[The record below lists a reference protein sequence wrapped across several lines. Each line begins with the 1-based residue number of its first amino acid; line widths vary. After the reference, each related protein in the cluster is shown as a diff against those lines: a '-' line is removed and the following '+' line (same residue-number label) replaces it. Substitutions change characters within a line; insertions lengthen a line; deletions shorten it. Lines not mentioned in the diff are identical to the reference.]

1 MSVKIF
7 ITGDVMPRMGH
18 SEAFADAS
26 AEIFREVKTFVSGA
40 DIAITNLE
48 APIIKGIKTP
58 IKKSGPN
65 LYTNEITIK
74 SLKEIGFNIFTL
86 ANNHFFDQGQQG
98 VESTLDACR
107 HYGVEYL
114 GGGKDINEARKVL
127 YKEVNGKCIAI
138 INVCEHEFSIANT
151 DHGGSNPLDL
161 IHIQEDITS
170 ARNKANH
177 IVVIV
182 HGGVEMFQLP
192 TPRMKCWYRHFI
204 DLGADT
210 ILNHHQHCVN
220 GYELY
225 KGKPI
230 FYGLGNFYFPRRKQK
245 NRNDLWD
252 YGYAV
257 MLTIDNE
264 VSFELIPYTQDI
276 KGIRLRDSVE
286 FDNEI
291 ERLNH
296 IITDDDL
303 LQQEFDEFVIKGET
317 NIMLNFIPSFLRNRI
332 FDAIIRK
339 VWGGRIY
346 KDKQL
351 YSLKNLLTCESHHE
365 RIQKLFNKMTS

>member
-7 ITGDVMPRMGH
+7 ITGDVMPCIER

-26 AEIFREVKTFVSGA
+26 AEIFREVKTFVSSA

-48 APIIKGIKTP
+48 APIIKDTKTP

-65 LYTNEITIK
+65 LYTNETTIK
-74 SLKEIGFNIFTL
+74 SLKEIGFNLFTL

-107 HYGVEYL
+107 HYGVEYV

-151 DHGGSNPLDL
+151 AHGGSNPLDL

-170 ARNKANH
+170 ARNKANY

-192 TPRMKCWYRHFI
+192 TPRMKRWYRHFI
-204 DLGADT
+204 DLGVDT

-245 NRNDLWD
+245 SRNDLWN

-257 MLTIDNE
+257 MLTIDKE

-276 KGIRLRDSVE
+276 NGIKLCDTME
-286 FDNEI
+286 FNNEI

-296 IITDDDL
+296 IITNDDL
-303 LQQEFDEFVIKGET
+303 LQQKFDEFVTKGET
-317 NIMLNFIPSFLRNRI
+317 NIMLNFIPSFLRNRV
-332 FDAIIRK
+332 FDAFVRK
-339 VWGGRIY
+339 VLGGRIY

-365 RIQKLFNKMTS
+365 RIQKLFNKMTD

>member
-7 ITGDVMPRMGH
+7 ITGDVMPCIER

-26 AEIFREVKTFVSGA
+26 AEIFREVKTFVSSA

-48 APIIKGIKTP
+48 APIIKDTKTP

-65 LYTNEITIK
+65 LYTNETTIK
-74 SLKEIGFNIFTL
+74 SLKEIGFNLFTL

-98 VESTLDACR
+98 VENTLDTCR
-107 HYGVEYL
+107 QYGIEYV

-151 DHGGSNPLDL
+151 AHGGSNPLDL

-170 ARNKANH
+170 ARNKANY

-192 TPRMKCWYRHFI
+192 TPRMKRWYRHFI
-204 DLGADT
+204 DLGVDT

-245 NRNDLWD
+245 SRNDLWD

-276 KGIRLRDSVE
+276 NGIKLCDTME
-286 FDNEI
+286 FNNEI

-296 IITDDDL
+296 IITNDDL
-303 LQQEFDEFVIKGET
+303 LQQKFDEFVTKGET
-317 NIMLNFIPSFLRNRI
+317 NIMLNFIPSFLRNRV
-332 FDAIIRK
+332 FDAFVRK
-339 VWGGRIY
+339 VLGGRIY

-365 RIQKLFNKMTS
+365 RIQKLFNKMTD

>member
-1 MSVKIF
+1 M
-7 ITGDVMPRMGH
+7 
-18 SEAFADAS
+18 
-26 AEIFREVKTFVSGA
+26 
-40 DIAITNLE
+40 
-48 APIIKGIKTP
+48 
-58 IKKSGPN
+58 
-65 LYTNEITIK
+65 
-74 SLKEIGFNIFTL
+74 
-86 ANNHFFDQGQQG
+86 
-98 VESTLDACR
+98 
-107 HYGVEYL
+107 
-114 GGGKDINEARKVL
+114 L

-138 INVCEHEFSIANT
+138 INVCEHEFSIANAV
-151 DHGGSNPLDL
+151 HGGSNPLDL

-170 ARNKANH
+170 ARNKANY

-192 TPRMKCWYRHFI
+192 TPRMKRWYRHFI
-204 DLGADT
+204 DLGVDT

-245 NRNDLWD
+245 SRNDLWD

-276 KGIRLRDSVE
+276 NGIKLCDTME
-286 FDNEI
+286 FNNEI

-296 IITDDDL
+296 IITDDEL
-303 LQQEFDEFVIKGET
+303 LQQKFDEYVTKGGT
-317 NIMLNFIPSFLRNRI
+317 NIMLNFIPSFLRNRF
-332 FDAIIRK
+332 FDAFVRK
-339 VWGGRIY
+339 FWGGRIY

-351 YSLKNLLTCESHHE
+351 YSLRNLLTCESHHE
-365 RIQKLFNKMTS
+365 RIQKLFNKMTD

>member
-7 ITGDVMPRMGH
+7 ITGDVMPCIER

-26 AEIFREVKTFVSGA
+26 AEIFREVKTFVSSA

-48 APIIKGIKTP
+48 APIIKDTKTP

-65 LYTNEITIK
+65 LYTNETTIK
-74 SLKEIGFNIFTL
+74 SLKEIGFNLFTL

-98 VESTLDACR
+98 VENTLDTCR
-107 HYGVEYL
+107 QYGIEYV

-151 DHGGSNPLDL
+151 AHGGSNPLDL

-170 ARNKANH
+170 ARNKANY

-192 TPRMKCWYRHFI
+192 TPRMKRWYRHFI
-204 DLGADT
+204 DLGVDT

-245 NRNDLWD
+245 SRNDLWN

-276 KGIRLRDSVE
+276 NGIKLCDTME
-286 FDNEI
+286 FNNEI

-296 IITDDDL
+296 IITNDDL
-303 LQQEFDEFVIKGET
+303 LQQKFDEFVTKGET
-317 NIMLNFIPSFLRNRI
+317 NIMLNFIPSFLRNRV
-332 FDAIIRK
+332 FDAFVRK
-339 VWGGRIY
+339 VLGGRIY

-365 RIQKLFNKMTS
+365 RIQKLFNKMTD

>member
-7 ITGDVMPRMGH
+7 ITGDVMPCIER

-26 AEIFREVKTFVSGA
+26 AEIFREVKTFVSSA

-48 APIIKGIKTP
+48 APIIKDTKTP

-65 LYTNEITIK
+65 LYTNETTIK
-74 SLKEIGFNIFTL
+74 SLKEIGFNLFTL

-107 HYGVEYL
+107 HYGVEYV
-114 GGGKDINEARKVL
+114 GGGKDVNEARKVL

-138 INVCEHEFSIANT
+138 INVCEHEFSIANAV
-151 DHGGSNPLDL
+151 HGGSNPLDL

-170 ARNKANH
+170 ARNKANY

-182 HGGVEMFQLP
+182 HGGVEMFQFP

-210 ILNHHQHCVN
+210 ILNHHQHCVS

-230 FYGLGNFYFPRRKQK
+230 FYGLGNFYFPHRKQK
-245 NRNDLWD
+245 NKNDLWD

-276 KGIRLRDSVE
+276 NGIRLCDTME
-286 FDNEI
+286 FNNEI

-296 IITDDDL
+296 IINNDDL
-303 LQQEFDEFVIKGET
+303 LQQKFDEFVTKGET
-317 NIMLNFIPSFLRNRI
+317 NIMLNFIPSFLRNRV
-332 FDAIIRK
+332 FDAFVRK
-339 VWGGRIY
+339 VLGGRIY
-346 KDKQL
+346 KNKQL
-351 YSLKNLLTCESHHE
+351 YSLRNLLTCESHHE
-365 RIQKLFNKMTS
+365 RIQKLFNKMTD